1 MQLGYEFDLILWI
14 LIRLLRVKQYLYHLV
29 YDKNHFTLKIKYM
42 NTKKVTIY
50 MLRIHKTPNWE
61 TVLLIMCIHHTYF
74 PTTFVRRANGSE
86 YGLHVKLQHIWYDN
100 FKEAPFLC

>member
-1 MQLGYEFDLILWI
+1 MDINKAIKCITNKTISTSPSIRWKSLYFENQIYEYQE
-14 LIRLLRVKQYLYHLV
+14 RYYR
-29 YDKNHFTLKIKYM
+29 
-42 NTKKVTIY
+42 Y
-50 MLRIHKTPNWE
+50 MLQIHKTPNWE

-100 FKEAPFLC
+100 FKEAPFYVSLRR